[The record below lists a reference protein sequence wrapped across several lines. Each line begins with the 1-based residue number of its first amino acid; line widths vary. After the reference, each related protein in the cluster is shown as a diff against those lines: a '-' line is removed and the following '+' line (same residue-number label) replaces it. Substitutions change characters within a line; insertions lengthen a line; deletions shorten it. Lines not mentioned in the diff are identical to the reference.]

1 MSDRIGQNISAPCRG
16 LIVLLAWLAV
26 CWADSLPAQSN
37 LRLGGQVFDALSG
50 APLAGANVQVQHT
63 IFGAVSGED
72 GSFEIENLPPGAYTV
87 IFSMIGYEQSQT
99 SPVIITED
107 TPKRISAALRPA
119 VLTGDSVIVI
129 ADRYVNGAAL
139 EGEKIILTAENI
151 ARYRGLGIAQL
162 LHQVAGVQVESGGG
176 GSSRAIIR
184 IHGSRASQ
192 VLVLL
197 DGQRLN
203 SPQTGEVD
211 LGEIPLE
218 QIDRIE
224 IIPQGNSA
232 IFGGSAFGGVVSFY
246 TRQARDASR
255 AALRWQ
261 GGSFS
266 TARGSLAGDL
276 AWKRIGLLGS
286 YSQDYS
292 RQNFPYT
299 YEGSTFERENAW
311 YRNRK
316 AFARLSLQTSRHEV
330 NLRWSYRRGEQGLP
344 SSFYNEMLHHNAF
357 MESVSRSWQLRYRW
371 LAGSAGFLEAS
382 LAYQDLNQWYNNR
395 QDPSPFTRYHS
406 ELRNGLLEGKATAH
420 YRPLAFLEA
429 RAGFQ
434 YLEESLEQRNL
445 LYPALSAGKKQR
457 PVLGGFG
464 GLELELPVFKTV
476 FKTLSLRSALRYER
490 YFEHPGEWYPL
501 LGATV
506 VPAWLPALSLS
517 AGWARAVRY
526 PDFNSLFWKGDA
538 RARGNPDLQPERK
551 SLRNFGARFRPSQ
564 ANLPGLSFY
573 YYSEKISDLIFW
585 HRGVNGVWEPR
596 NEGRA
601 EKRGWDAQLEQT
613 LIPKHL
619 SLQASYSRLEA
630 RNKSEQ
636 ANLRGKRIVF
646 TPRHTANVSAWL
658 GVRQWQALLVYR
670 FVSEREVVAA
680 NTGVPL
686 AAYRLWDASLS
697 WRHSAGKFAAEWSF
711 AVKNITAADY
721 ELLRGYPMPGREFQ
735 ISVNLEYQ
743 MPKIR

>member
-1 MSDRIGQNISAPCRG
+1 MNDYTDHTISAPCRRLIALLGWLG
-16 LIVLLAWLAV
+16 LFCAV
-26 CWADSLPAQSN
+26 SLPAQSN
-37 LRLGGQVFDALSG
+37 LSLAGQVYDAISG
-50 APLAGANVQVQHT
+50 APLPGANVQVQHT

-72 GSFEIENLPPGAYTV
+72 GTFEIENLPPGAYTV
-87 IFSMIGYEQSQT
+87 IFSMIGYEPTRT

-129 ADRYVNGAAL
+129 ADRYVNGATI

-232 IFGGSAFGGVVSFY
+232 LFGGNAFGGVVSFY
-246 TRQARDASR
+246 TRQAKETSR

-261 GGSFS
+261 GGSSS
-266 TARGSLAGDL
+266 TALGSLAGEIAL
-276 AWKRIGLLGS
+276 SRIGLLGS

-316 AFARLSLQTSRHEV
+316 AFARLSLQATRHEV

-344 SSFYNEMLHHNAF
+344 SSFYTEMLHHNAF
-357 MESVSRSWQLRYRW
+357 MESVSRSLQFRYRW
-371 LAGSAGFLEAS
+371 LAGSPGFLEAS
-382 LAYQDLNQWYNNR
+382 LAYQDLKQWYNNQ
-395 QDPSPFTRYHS
+395 QDPSPTRYHS
-406 ELRNGLLEGKATAH
+406 ESQNGLLEGKATAH
-420 YRPLAFLEA
+420 YRPVAFLET
-429 RAGFQ
+429 RAGVQ
-434 YLEESLEQRNL
+434 YLKESLEQRNL
-445 LYPALSAGKKQR
+445 LYPALSVGKKQR

-464 GLELELPVFKTV
+464 GLELDLPVFKT
-476 FKTLSLRSALRYER
+476 FFNTLSLRSALRYES
-490 YFEHPGEWYPL
+490 YFDHPGEWYPL
-501 LGATV
+501 LGASA
-506 VPAWLPALSLS
+506 VPALLPALSLS

-551 SLRNFGARFRPSQ
+551 SLRNFGVRFRPLQ
-564 ANLPGLSFY
+564 PYLPALSFY
-573 YYSEKISDLIFW
+573 YYSEKISGLIFW
-585 HRGVNGVWEPR
+585 HRGVNGIWEPR
-596 NEGRA
+596 NEDRA
-601 EKRGWDAQLEQT
+601 EKRGWDVQIEQA
-613 LIPKHL
+613 LVPKHL

-630 RNKSEQ
+630 LNKSAQ
-636 ANLRGKRIVF
+636 PNLKDKRIVF
-646 TPRHTANVSAWL
+646 TPRHTANVSARL

-670 FVSEREVVAA
+670 FVSEREVVPA

-686 AAYRLWDASLS
+686 VAYRLWDASLS
-697 WRHSAGKFAAEWSF
+697 WRHSAGKLLAEWNF

-735 ISVNLEYQ
+735 ISLNLEYQ